1 MSLYKAS
8 PNDRFILGFAMVCY
22 MNVLVCCQKA
32 LPNSQP
38 PLAISI
44 CTVRKV
50 DEGMTRSNMRANCRQ
65 QLQGLGLIKN
75 FLFGPAFFG
84 PFNCIRTQ
92 KMSKWSSFGVDMF
105 FSNSWNPKKGEY

>member
-8 PNDRFILGFAMVCY
+8 PSDRFILGFAMVCY

-50 DEGMTRSNMRANCRQ
+50 DEGMTTSNMRANCRQ
-65 QLQGLGLIKN
+65 QLQGLGLIQN
-75 FLFGPAFFG
+75 FLFFL
-84 PFNCIRTQ
+84 
-92 KMSKWSSFGVDMF
+92 KLLESKKWNSKNGKNTSFGVDMF
-105 FSNSWNPKKGEY
+105 FSNSWSPKNGEH

>member
-65 QLQGLGLIKN
+65 QLQGLGLIQK

-84 PFNCIRTQ
+84 PFNCIST
-92 KMSKWSSFGVDMF
+92 
-105 FSNSWNPKKGEY
+105 NSGG